1 MSPSPARR
9 GADGVLLALTGEDA
23 AIVRALDAAGSG
35 LSVVRRCGDV
45 AELLSAALAGL
56 ARLAVL
62 DTGFDDLDRTVL
74 DRLERCGVAGVLLVD
89 DDEERRWAAAGW
101 ATMPRR
107 VDPAMLRARLQLIA
121 RRGGGEAA
129 PVLPPVG
136 SSAVSAPSADPPAA
150 RMPGPPGNARPASA
164 PGGGRPVAGSD
175 ADARHPASA
184 PDRDGSARTRAA
196 GAAGRPLPGSPPDA
210 GAQAAQPREGRLA
223 VVWGPHGA
231 PGRTTVAA
239 SLAHGLA
246 RAGGSVLVDADVE
259 APSLVQ
265 VLGLPEDSSSLA
277 TAARLASHSRL
288 DTESLVGLL
297 VPVGPDHSL
306 LSGLGRSGRWR
317 ELPPSPM
324 ADVWTGCREVAA
336 WTVVDIAGGPLEDEV
351 DDYTLEPGR
360 DALAASLVRSADV
373 VVIVGA
379 ADPVG
384 VRRLLQL
391 VSQFDE
397 GERPAGRIEVVV
409 NRVRASA
416 AGPSPERAVRE
427 ALARFGG
434 LEEVALLPEDPVAD
448 QCLLAGCSVLDGAP
462 GSALG
467 RALAVLVDRVDPA
480 AGARR
485 TASRQR
491 RRGFLRRLRD
501 RRAERRSPTRPPTP
515 AAGSDQSGAASP
527 ETVSMPVA
535 AVSAPEAPAP
545 LAPPA
550 APAAPTPSA
559 PPAAPEAP
567 TPSVPPAAPEAPAP
581 PFPFAVSPPGAPA
594 ASAPSVPPATP
605 KVSAPPPPPP
615 PPMPPVAPPSAAPTA
630 AFPPS
635 AATPFT
641 APSSATSPAPRTP
654 SQPMTPPVTPP
665 TAREAPQRTS
675 REARRPP
682 RRRKGRH
689 AS

>member
-101 ATMPRR
+101 ATMSRR
-107 VDPAMLRARLQLIA
+107 ADPAMLRARLQLIA

-129 PVLPPVG
+129 PALPPAG
-136 SSAVSAPSADPPAA
+136 PPAAPDPFGAPADPPGA
-150 RMPGPPGNARPASA
+150 RMPGPPGGARPAFAPGGGQPAFA
-164 PGGGRPVAGSD
+164 PGGGRPIAGSD
-175 ADARHPASA
+175 ADGRPPASA
-184 PDRDGSARTRAA
+184 PERDGSARARAE
-196 GAAGRPLPGSPPDA
+196 GTAGRHPPGSPPDA
-210 GAQAAQPREGRLA
+210 GAETAQPREGRLA

-485 TASRQR
+485 AASRQR
-491 RRGFLRRLRD
+491 RRGFLRRWRERHSDRRAD
-501 RRAERRSPTRPPTP
+501 RRAERHSDRRSPTRPP
-515 AAGSDQSGAASP
+515 A
-527 ETVSMPVA
+527 
-535 AVSAPEAPAP
+535 
-545 LAPPA
+545 
-550 APAAPTPSA
+550 SA
-559 PPAAPEAP
+559 PPL
-567 TPSVPPAAPEAPAP
+567 
-581 PFPFAVSPPGAPA
+581 PFAVSPPGTPMSPAPPGA
-594 ASAPSVPPATP
+594 PEASAPSVPPGAPET
-605 KVSAPPPPPP
+605 SAPPPPPP
-615 PPMPPVAPPSAAPTA
+615 PPMPPRTMPPVAPPSAAPTT

-654 SQPMTPPVTPP
+654 SQPMAPPVTPP
-665 TAREAPQRTS
+665 TARETPRRTS